1 MIQEPPTDVLAWV
14 KEVSAETLV
23 ERMGIEFVEA
33 SADRVVA
40 RMPVA
45 GNTQL
50 QGLLHGGASVVLAES
65 LGTLGAALHAGRD
78 RIAVGVDINAT
89 HHTAARQGMVTGTAT
104 PLRLGQTLATYEV
117 VVTNEAGHR
126 VCTARITC
134 AIQARRPRRGQ

>member
-1 MIQEPPTDVLAWV
+1 MDEEPLTDVLLWLKDA
-14 KEVSAETLV
+14 SAGTLV

-33 SADRVVA
+33 SPDRVVA
-40 RMPVA
+40 RMPIA

-65 LGTLGAALHAGRD
+65 LGTLGAALHAGRH
-78 RIAVGVDINAT
+78 RIAVGVDVNAT
-89 HHTAARQGMVTGTAT
+89 HHTAARQGTVTGTAT

-117 VVTNEAGHR
+117 VITNEAGHR

-134 AIQARRPRRGQ
+134 AIQPRRPRRGP